1 VRSESAQPSGSLSSS
16 ADPEEQPA
24 NVGSLN
30 DDDELNEDGDDRDD
44 DDHDDDEDGDDGGD
58 DINGDEVDYEDQEN
72 DSIGTDGKQNVGRG
86 DARNRGSNSQ
96 DLDSEN
102 DRSLKEIEFD
112 EFSEDDAGIDEGG
125 TKSSRAAL
133 TESRLT
139 MRQRAM
145 QGEDTGN
152 ELAKLSSPVNRK
164 RKVPD
169 ELTKDEAM
177 DINKQQ
183 RARLRNLVH
192 EKRNKEKRAA
202 MVDKVLR
209 GVTSKRKKLSQAN
222 EALAAEVGSRL
233 NNNEARAGFVRYVNG
248 RAGSLVCVAP
258 GDELPA
264 ALKYPSLSV
273 RYPPRCE
280 RDPRTGKRILSFTG

>member
-1 VRSESAQPSGSLSSS
+1 MMLKAP
-16 ADPEEQPA
+16 
-24 NVGSLN
+24 
-30 DDDELNEDGDDRDD
+30 
-44 DDHDDDEDGDDGGD
+44 
-58 DINGDEVDYEDQEN
+58 
-72 DSIGTDGKQNVGRG
+72 RG
-86 DARNRGSNSQ
+86 
-96 DLDSEN
+96 
-102 DRSLKEIEFD
+102 
-112 EFSEDDAGIDEGG
+112 
-125 TKSSRAAL
+125 AL
-133 TESRLT
+133 TEPRLT

-145 QGEDTGN
+145 QGEYTGN

-164 RKVPD
+164 RKIPE
-169 ELTKDEAM
+169 ELTKDETM
-177 DINKQQ
+177 DMNKQQ

-233 NNNEARAGFVRYVNG
+233 SNNEARAGFVRYVNG

-264 ALKYPSLSV
+264 ALKYPSLLV

-280 RDPRTGKRILSFTG
+280 RDPRTGKRLLSFTG